1 MGMRT
6 KLKTIILFFIIIVSM
21 ASSAPIARIMK
32 TEGNVLIKRMGKSTF
47 TIPGKPGLGINNG
60 DAIKVGEEGFAVAIF
75 IDDKSVIKIREKTQ
89 FEFIESSNSRTLD
102 VEQGTI
108 FNDIKKEGR
117 TKTFRVETPV
127 SVASVKGTEFAVVSS
142 PAGIDQVFCASGQ
155 LDVQNLISGQSV
167 VVGPGQKAISNAM
180 GNVME
185 LPFTPDDYPADP
197 EGVQPEIQTEP
208 QSEPDTEQPQQQRQ
222 RQRPT
227 EQESQEDPEEEHL

>member
-1 MGMRT
+1 MVG
-6 KLKTIILFFIIIVSM
+6 
-21 ASSAPIARIMK
+21 AAPIARVIK
-32 TEGNVLIKRMGKSTF
+32 SEGNVLIKRMGKSTF

-60 DAIKVGEEGFAVAIF
+60 DAIKVGEKGFAVAIF

-89 FEFIESSNSRTLD
+89 FEFIESTNSRTLD

-108 FNDIKKEGR
+108 FFDIKKEGR

-167 VVGPGQKAISNAM
+167 VIGPGQKAISNAM
-180 GNVME
+180 GNLME

-208 QSEPDTEQPQQQRQ
+208 EPEPEPEAEQPQQQQ
-222 RQRPT
+222 RQETQEEPDEEPDEEPEAEEGEGQEQT
-227 EQESQEDPEEEHL
+227 ESDAAPSE